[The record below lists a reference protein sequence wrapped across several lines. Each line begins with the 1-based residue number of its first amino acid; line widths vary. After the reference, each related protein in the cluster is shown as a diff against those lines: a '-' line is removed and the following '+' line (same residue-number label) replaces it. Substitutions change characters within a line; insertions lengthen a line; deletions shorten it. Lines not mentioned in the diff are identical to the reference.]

1 MISSALPTLHSP
13 GRAERS
19 LVALPTFGD
28 LLIYAKDLFFDAK
41 APQAPGIKTFEID
54 QSFEPGAR
62 NRRLTRSGAALRC
75 RSAGCLM
82 SLTAARGARRLKD
95 GFDEFTTN
103 ER

>member
-1 MISSALPTLHSP
+1 VISSALPTLHSP

-62 NRRLTRSGAALRC
+62 NRRLTMADAPVASVPGPVVGAGLP
-75 RSAGCLM
+75 GLM
-82 SLTAARGARRLKD
+82 AFAMLLLARYRKRR
-95 GFDEFTTN
+95 FA
-103 ER
+103 

>member
-62 NRRLTRSGAALRC
+62 NRRLTRWGAA
-75 RSAGCLM
+75 AEM
-82 SLTAARGARRLKD
+82 SQRRVS
-95 GFDEFTTN
+95 DEFDSRTGGKATKG
-103 ER
+103 RI